1 MKTPAILLASAS
13 FLFISAIHAADP
25 YAPNGTKAE
34 TVSPLIEITVDYVQ
48 MSAQDAGALLHG
60 KDAPAT
66 SLAWHETMINLV
78 KEGKGKLVGSISVS
92 TKSGQR
98 ATSESIQEHIY
109 PTEYTGAKGRESNSP
124 PVPAGLTAVDLVSAS
139 SFEMRPVGVRLE
151 VDPVLSPDGTIIDL
165 NLAPE
170 AVIHLGDKAIMT
182 LPHETGDREVQSMPE
197 FYSMK
202 NTTAVAMRPGG
213 TALCGMNTPPNED
226 GSPNHEL
233 RVLCLVTARL
243 VTP

>member
-1 MKTPAILLASAS
+1 MKIPALLLATSALIFVS
-13 FLFISAIHAADP
+13 PIQSADP
-25 YAPNGTKAE
+25 FAPNGTKADP
-34 TVSPLIEITVDYVQ
+34 VSPLIEITVDYVQ
-48 MSAQDAGALLHG
+48 MSAEDAGALLHG

-66 SLAWHETMINLV
+66 SLAWHETLVNLI
-78 KEGKGKLVGSISVS
+78 KDGKGKLVGSISVS

-109 PTEYTGAKGRESNSP
+109 PTEYTSARGRQSESP
-124 PVPAGLTAVDLVSAS
+124 PVPAGLTGVDVPSAS
-139 SFEMRPVGVRLE
+139 SFEMRPVGMRLE
-151 VDPVLSPDGTIIDL
+151 VDPVLSANNSMIDL

-170 AVIHLGDKAIMT
+170 AVIHLGDKAILT
-182 LPHETGDREVQSMPE
+182 LPHETGERDLQSMPE

-226 GSPNHEL
+226 GSPNHAL

-243 VTP
+243 VEP

>member
-1 MKTPAILLASAS
+1 MKPTALLFAAALSFILTT
-13 FLFISAIHAADP
+13 HAADP
-25 YAPNGTKAE
+25 FAPDGAKSE
-34 TVSPLIEITVDYVQ
+34 PVSPLIEITVDYVQ
-48 MSAQDAGALLHG
+48 MTAEDAGALLHG

-66 SLAWHETMINLV
+66 SLAWHETLV
-78 KEGKGKLVGSISVS
+78 NVIKDGKGKLVGSISVS

-98 ATSESIQEHIY
+98 ATSESVQEHIY
-109 PTEYTGAKGRESNSP
+109 PTEYSPAQGRQSNSP
-124 PVPAGLTAVDLVSAS
+124 PVPAGLTGVDVPSAS

-151 VDPVLSPDGTIIDL
+151 VDPVLSADNTLIDL

-170 AVIHLGDKAIMT
+170 AVIHLGDKAILT
-182 LPHETGDREVQSMPE
+182 LPHETGERDLQSMPE

-202 NTTAVAMRPGG
+202 NTTTVAMRPGG

-226 GSPNHEL
+226 GTPNHEL

>member
-1 MKTPAILLASAS
+1 MKKPATLVTS
-13 FLFISAIHAADP
+13 FSILFIAVTHAADP
-25 YAPNGTKAE
+25 FAANGDNAE
-34 TVSPLIEITVDYVQ
+34 TVTPLIEITADYIQ

-60 KDAPAT
+60 KDAPKT
-66 SLAWHETMINLV
+66 SLAWHDELVNLV

-98 ATSESIQEHIY
+98 ATSESTHEHIY
-109 PTEYTGAKGRESNSP
+109 PTTYEPAKGRQSHSP
-124 PVPAGLTAVDLVSAS
+124 AVPSEFTAVDLAS
-139 SFEMRPVGVRLE
+139 PTSFEMRPVGVRLE
-151 VDPVLSPDGTIIDL
+151 VDPLLSADHAIIDL
-165 NLAPE
+165 NIAPE
-170 AVIHLGDKAIMT
+170 AVIHLGEKAVMT
-182 LPHETGDREVQSMPE
+182 LPHGTGEKEVQTMPK

-202 NTTAVAMRPGG
+202 NTTTLAMRPGG
-213 TALCGMNTPPNED
+213 TAFCGMHTPPNED